1 MQRQRRTFQIA
12 FFALF
17 LLAPALDLL
26 RFDITEV
33 QLWVLG
39 QRWSLGIDD
48 FRQGLIGPGEMA
60 SRLFLR
66 ALLPAIVLMGGFLAV
81 AWRYGR
87 LYCGWLCPHFSLV
100 ELLNYVLQK
109 ACGRLSLWDRKPTPR
124 QGLTP
129 RRRWWPV
136 FVLLSVLMGFVW
148 AITLLTYLLPPADVW
163 GRLVTGTS
171 TPGQLRFLVAGTAV
185 FSAEFLLARH
195 LFCRFG
201 CAVGL
206 FQSLVWMANP
216 HGRVVGFARDAART
230 VGQPAATGLTPA
242 TPAHCRS
249 CDAPHGNACDRACPM
264 HLPPR
269 QFKRRKFSCVQCGL
283 CVQSCE
289 SSQGAQQR
297 APLLQWSIG
306 VDALR
311 ESLRARRADTAAP
324 PVAPR
329 IPAQQ
334 PTAQPYGTASATN
347 APPCAA
353 PAPSH
358 AAHAA
363 EH

>member
-1 MQRQRRTFQIA
+1 MQRQRRTFQVA

-17 LLAPALDLL
+17 LLAPALNLL

-48 FRQGLIGPGEMA
+48 FRQGLIGPGEMTW
-60 SRLFLR
+60 RLFVR
-66 ALLPAIVLMGGFLAV
+66 ALLPAIALVGGFLAV

-100 ELLNYVLQK
+100 ELLNHVLQK
-109 ACGRLSLWDRKPTPR
+109 ACERLSLWDRKPTPR
-124 QGLTP
+124 QGLVP

-216 HGRVVGFARDAART
+216 HGRVVGFARDGTRT
-230 VGQPAATGLTPA
+230 IDLPIALGLTPA

-249 CDAPHGNACDRACPM
+249 CDAPRGNACDRACPM

-289 SSQGAQQR
+289 SSQAAQQR
-297 APLLQWSIG
+297 EPLLQWSIG
-306 VDALR
+306 ADALR
-311 ESLRARRADTAAP
+311 ESLRARHSDAVAKPAAAP
-324 PVAPR
+324 RPAEKHTTTPPGVAR
-329 IPAQQ
+329 
-334 PTAQPYGTASATN
+334 ATRVL
-347 APPCAA
+347 ACAA
-353 PAPSH
+353 PAAPH